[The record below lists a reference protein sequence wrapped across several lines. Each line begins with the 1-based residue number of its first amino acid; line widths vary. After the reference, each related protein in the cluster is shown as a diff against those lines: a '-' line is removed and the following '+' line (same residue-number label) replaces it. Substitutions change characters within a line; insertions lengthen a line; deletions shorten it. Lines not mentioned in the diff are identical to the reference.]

1 MQALLN
7 FNSKHR
13 EVGFI
18 IGESLKFPLKDDIL
32 SRFCSRV
39 LPTHEPFGAMP
50 SARTPFHAGVERAE
64 SAQGD
69 FVTVG
74 AWQGLTHYVSGP
86 VCVRMCAL
94 CPVGASCAPSLRYT
108 CASPCVSPF
117 QLSHPPLRGVLPVT
131 IG

>member
-1 MQALLN
+1 MHYIDLSINKDKSAANRLHITHQLLLIKDG
-7 FNSKHR
+7 FVEGGGRRSVLVRLADDINSTER
-13 EVGFI
+13 E
-18 IGESLKFPLKDDIL
+18 IL
-32 SRFCSRV
+32 SRFCSTRI

-69 FVTVG
+69 SVTTG

-94 CPVGASCAPSLRYT
+94 
-108 CASPCVSPF
+108 
-117 QLSHPPLRGVLPVT
+117 
-131 IG
+131 